1 MSVKPQLGSSLI
13 DFRLFVL
20 AAALRIR
27 TCWLP
32 DVQPPDVQRRD
43 APPPERRHGEG
54 RGPLQ
59 QDSS

>member
-32 DVQPPDVQRRD
+32 DVQRRD
-43 APPPERRHGEG
+43 APPRERRHGEG